1 MACGTPCIVTDV
13 GDSAH
18 LVGDSGWIVPA
29 NDVNQLAA
37 AFASTIARPRSE
49 LSLLGEHARTR
60 IQQNFQIAQNA
71 ALYADL
77 YTRLQQRVS

>member
-1 MACGTPCIVTDV
+1 MACGTPCVITDV

-37 AFASTIARPRSE
+37 ALASTIARPHSE
-49 LSLLGEHARTR
+49 LSQLGTLARER

-71 ALYADL
+71 ARYADL
-77 YTRLQQRVS
+77 YTHLQQRVS

>member
-1 MACGTPCIVTDV
+1 MACGTPCVVTDV

-18 LVGDSGWIVPA
+18 LVGDSGWIVRA

-37 AFASTIARPRSE
+37 GLASAIARPRPELSE
-49 LSLLGEHARTR
+49 LGGLARAR

-71 ALYADL
+71 ARYADL
-77 YTRLQQRVS
+77 YTHLQQRIT